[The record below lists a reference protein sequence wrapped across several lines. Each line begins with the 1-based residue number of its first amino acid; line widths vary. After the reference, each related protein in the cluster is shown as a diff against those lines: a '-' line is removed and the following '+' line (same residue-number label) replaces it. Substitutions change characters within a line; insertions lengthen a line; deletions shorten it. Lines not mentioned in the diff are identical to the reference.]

1 MTSLIDTIQGY
12 LTPSVLGA
20 AASHL
25 GESEEG
31 VAKASKGL
39 VATLLAGV
47 LGKTNDAAGLGQ
59 IFGML
64 NDKNNHG
71 FLDNLSSLIGG
82 GNLAHGDPKDVA
94 GRLVGSLFG
103 EKTGGLL
110 QVITSLAGLKSG
122 SASSLLGLAGPL
134 VMGVL
139 GKQIA
144 TKNLTADGFKQFM
157 SAEAPAIRGALPAGV
172 GSLLGFGDVAGA
184 AAGAMKSAATGAA
197 ATGAAATAAVAATAK
212 KGAPAW
218 MWLVPLALA
227 AVVAWFLLRGKPK
240 APPVAAAVEQPAAPA
255 IEAPPAAETPAVIE
269 QPAAAVAEFVRK
281 IGSGFELKGAPG
293 GVEERLI
300 GFIDS
305 GAEPCTDAP
314 CWFSFD
320 RLTFNTGSA
329 ELDMAKS
336 ADQITNIAEILK
348 AYPGIQL
355 KIGGYTDN
363 VGSEEAN
370 MKLSAARADSVIKA
384 VAALGVDPTRLV
396 GEGYGSQ
403 FPRASNDTEEG
414 RAMNRRIDVRVRAR

>member
-1 MTSLIDTIQGY
+1 MTSLIETIQSY
-12 LTPSVLGA
+12 LTSSVLSA

-25 GESEEG
+25 GESEDG

-47 LGKTNDAAGLGQ
+47 LGKTGDAAGLGQ

-64 NDKNNHG
+64 NDKNNHA
-71 FLDNLSSLIGG
+71 FLDNLPGLIGG

-103 EKTGGLL
+103 DKTGGLL
-110 QVITSLAGLKSG
+110 QTITSLAGLKAG

-157 SAEAPAIRGALPAGV
+157 AAEAPAIRGALPAGV
-172 GSLLGFGDVAGA
+172 GSMLGLGDMA
-184 AAGAMKSAATGAA
+184 ASAMKSATMGAT
-197 ATGAAATAAVAATAK
+197 ATGAAATAAAAAAATTAR

-240 APPVAAAVEQPAAPA
+240 APPVATNIEQPAAPA
-255 IEAPPAAETPAVIE
+255 VEAPAAIE

-281 IGSGFELKGAPG
+281 IGAGFELKGAPG
-293 GVEERLI
+293 GFEVRLI

-305 GAEPCTDAP
+305 GNEPCTVAA
-314 CWFSFD
+314 CWVSCD
-320 RLTFNTGSA
+320 RLTFKTGSA
-329 ELDMAKS
+329 ELDMAQS
-336 ADQITNIAEILK
+336 SDQINNIAEILK

-363 VGSEEAN
+363 TGSEDAN
-370 MKLSAARADSVIKA
+370 MKLSAERADAVIKA
-384 VAALGVDPTRLV
+384 VTALGIEPSRLV